1 MMRIPFIHI
10 IKVIF
15 VLSTVVVVTDCC
27 SSRILLLREHTLKI
41 VQHQHNF
48 HNHMHEHAH
57 ELQQQIEEHVVQLV
71 NQMELQQ
78 QQQEEQQQ
86 QQQLQATVREVPPDP
101 REDEDGELLPNTVE
115 EASVEPMLEE
125 QLLGEQPTA
134 EPPASSTDSSLA
146 GESTTKTDG
155 TTETT
160 TLSTV
165 THTGEPPPDDSS
177 PSTRATL
184 STTIPPDKVK
194 DTAEII
200 MLPCRDS
207 FKTSFCLNG
216 GNCFR
221 YPLGNQSLYSCLC
234 ADGYDGQRCEF
245 KNWNGDY
252 VKAPPA
258 LEAHPKIRMARIVF
272 SFPMLIL
279 LSTIYVL
286 FAAVFMLR
294 NAPEYR
300 RKQQQLHLH
309 KQRFFVRC

>member
-1 MMRIPFIHI
+1 MMPIPFIQI
-10 IKVIF
+10 IQVIF
-15 VLSTVVVVTDCC
+15 VLSTIVAVTDCC

-78 QQQEEQQQ
+78 RQQEEQQ
-86 QQQLQATVREVPPDP
+86 QQQLQATVREVPPEP
-101 REDEDGELLPNTVE
+101 NEDGELLPNTVE
-115 EASVEPMLEE
+115 DASVEPMLEE
-125 QLLGEQPTA
+125 QLLGE
-134 EPPASSTDSSLA
+134 PPASSTESGRT
-146 GESTTKTDG
+146 GESTSTTDAI
-155 TTETT
+155 TDTT
-160 TLSTV
+160 TLTTV
-165 THTGEPPPDDSS
+165 TDTGELTPDDDNSL
-177 PSTRATL
+177 STTVTSL
-184 STTIPPDKVK
+184 STTITPPHKVK
-194 DTAEII
+194 DTTEIT
-200 MLPCRDS
+200 MLPCSDS
-207 FKTSFCLNG
+207 FKTNFCLNG

-221 YPLGNQSLYSCLC
+221 YPLGNNSLYWCRC
-234 ADGYDGQRCEF
+234 ADGYDGLRCEF

-294 NAPEYR
+294 HAPEYR
-300 RKQQQLHLH
+300 RKQQELNLH

>member
-1 MMRIPFIHI
+1 MMRIPLIQI

-15 VLSTVVVVTDCC
+15 VLSTIVAVTDCC

-86 QQQLQATVREVPPDP
+86 QQQLQPTVREVPPEP
-101 REDEDGELLPNTVE
+101 DEDGELLPNTVE

-125 QLLGEQPTA
+125 QLLGEPS
-134 EPPASSTDSSLA
+134 ASSTESWLA
-146 GESTTKTDG
+146 GESTTKTDA

-160 TLSTV
+160 TTTLTTV

-177 PSTRATL
+177 PSSAGATF
-184 STTIPPDKVK
+184 STAIPMDKVK
-194 DTAEII
+194 DTADII
-200 MLPCRDS
+200 MLPCSDS
-207 FKTSFCLNG
+207 FKTNFCLNG

-221 YPLGNQSLYSCLC
+221 YPLGNNSLYWCRC
-234 ADGYDGQRCEF
+234 ADGYDGLRCEF

-300 RKQQQLHLH
+300 RKQQQLNLH